1 MLLRQTQLK
10 SHCQRYKRSSNI
22 SNMQTADAKSIN
34 KLIARMLWQ
43 TKVVG
48 CRGEEAIIDP
58 L

>member
-1 MLLRQTQLK
+1 
-10 SHCQRYKRSSNI
+10 
-22 SNMQTADAKSIN
+22 MQTADAKSIN

-48 CRGEEAIIDP
+48 CRREEAIIDP